1 MNIGSAA
8 RFSIATLSLAL
19 LYPQLALGQN
29 SPAQAGT
36 DVAIKMVPGRAAVLK
51 DLDANKLKAGQ
62 QFKVKLADTVHF
74 QNGISLPHGTVLL
87 GVVSSDNLLSG
98 NSKLA
103 LRFTTAELKSGKTI
117 PISVTIVGVAA
128 PEYENGEGYDIA
140 AGDQQPNNWTPGT
153 LQVDQ
158 INALSGVDLHS
169 RIAGQ
174 NSGVFV
180 TTKKDDVKLDKGSE
194 LLLAIGPQ
202 RG

>member
-1 MNIGSAA
+1 
-8 RFSIATLSLAL
+8 LS
-19 LYPQLALGQN
+19 PQLALAQN
-29 SPAQAGT
+29 STAQAST
-36 DVAIKMVPGRAAVLK
+36 ANKAAAMKMVPGRAAVLK

-62 QFKVKLADTVHF
+62 QFRVKLAGTVHF
-74 QNGISLPHGTVLL
+74 KDGTMLPHGTVLL
-87 GVVSSDNLLSG
+87 GVVSSDNLLPG

-103 LRFTTAELKSGKTI
+103 LRFTNAELKGGKTI
-117 PISVTIVGVAA
+117 PIRATIVGVAA

-158 INALSGVDLHS
+158 ITALSGVDLHS

-180 TTKKDDVKLDKGSE
+180 TTKKNDVKLDKGSE
-194 LLLAIGPQ
+194 LLLAIGP
-202 RG
+202 RMG